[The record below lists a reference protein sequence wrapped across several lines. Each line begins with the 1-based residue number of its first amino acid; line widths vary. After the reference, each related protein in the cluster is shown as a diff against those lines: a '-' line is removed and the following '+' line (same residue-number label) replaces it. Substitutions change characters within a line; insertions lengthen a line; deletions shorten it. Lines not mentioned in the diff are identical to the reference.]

1 MERLPQRLALRETA
15 GLAWLRALPLALV
28 VVMVPV
34 ELATSSVH
42 LWAVIAALPP
52 LAAVVNGPRTT
63 LIVAG
68 TALLACTVLNWSRI
82 SGGEPEGYTE
92 LLPVA
97 LIGATSVL
105 IAILRDRVI
114 ASLINVNAVS
124 EAAQRA
130 LLPALPRRIGRLEC
144 AARYRAAAADSS
156 LGGDFFDLLDTQW
169 GVRAVLGD
177 VSGHGLGAVAT
188 MAALLGSFREGALDD
203 VDLNALGVRLERR
216 MRMCN
221 ERRGGWTEEFATAL
235 LMAFGRDGSA
245 VEVRSFGHHPPL
257 LVRGDAV
264 EAVCL
269 GPAPPLGLVGE
280 MNVAARSVGRSLRP
294 GDLLVAFT
302 DGVVEARDRAG
313 GMYPVEQRLRDRA
326 GAEPF
331 ADAAAVVEF
340 LFADLEAH
348 GYRMTDDTAVLVI
361 GVRREP

>member
-1 MERLPQRLALRETA
+1 MERLPQMLTLRKTV
-15 GLAWLRALPLALV
+15 GLAWLRALPLVLV
-28 VVMVPV
+28 IVMVPV

-42 LWAVIAALPP
+42 LWTLIAALPP
-52 LAAVVNGPRTT
+52 LAALVNGPRTT
-63 LIVAG
+63 VVVAV
-68 TALLACTVLNWSRI
+68 TALLACAALNWSRI
-82 SGGEPEGYTE
+82 SGGVADGYSE
-92 LLPVA
+92 MVPVV
-97 LIGATSVL
+97 LIGATSVV
-105 IAILRDRVI
+105 IAVLRDRVI

-130 LLPALPRRIGRLEC
+130 LLPDLPRRIGRLEC
-144 AARYRAAAADSS
+144 AARYRAAAADSR

-203 VDLNALGVRLERR
+203 VDLNALSVRMERR
-216 MRMCN
+216 MLMCN

-235 LMAFGRDGSA
+235 LMAFARDGCT

-257 LVRGDAV
+257 LVRGNEV
-264 EAVCL
+264 EAL
-269 GPAPPLGLVGE
+269 SLTPAPPLGLVGE
-280 MNVAARSVGRSLRP
+280 MNVAARSVGRALHP

-313 GMYPVEQRLRDRA
+313 GMYPFEERLRDRA

-331 ADAAAVVEF
+331 ANAAAVVEF
-340 LFADLEAH
+340 LFADLETH
-348 GYRMTDDTAVLVI
+348 GFRLTDDTAVLVV